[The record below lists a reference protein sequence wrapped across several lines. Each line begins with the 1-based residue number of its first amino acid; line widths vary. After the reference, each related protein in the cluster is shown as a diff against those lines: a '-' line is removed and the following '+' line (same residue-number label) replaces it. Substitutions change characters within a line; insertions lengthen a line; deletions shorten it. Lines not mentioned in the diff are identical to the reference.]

1 MRIVPKRDASLV
13 FLIKPFFSFS
23 REIEVACFQYIFIC
37 WFDCTQAR
45 FDDQIEKARRKN
57 KLQKAE

>member
-1 MRIVPKRDASLV
+1 MTAACAADSISLLGV
-13 FLIKPFFSFS
+13 LYLLFS
-23 REIEVACFQYIFIC
+23 REIEVACFKYIFIF

-45 FDDQIEKARRKN
+45 FDDQIEKAIRKN